1 MFVNLCEADAAA
13 DPEPGRASGGGRSGR
28 GRRNN
33 PYFRSVCLMKPLD
46 YLFFTKCMFINLFQE
61 PQNCP
66 SGQGSRDDPVRMRRG
81 KLR

>member
-33 PYFRSVCLMKPLD
+33 PYFRYDL
-46 YLFFTKCMFINLFQE
+46 LFLKKKRF
-61 PQNCP
+61 
-66 SGQGSRDDPVRMRRG
+66 PVN
-81 KLR
+81 